1 MKSPLYFIIRPLRNQ
16 EYINK
21 LESGL
26 IVNTSIEDH
35 TYTQR
40 MAVVIMTPI
49 DYKGEIKEGDTIVVQ
64 HNTFR
69 TQYDN
74 QGFPRPSMYKITENL
89 YYIEE
94 SLIYG
99 IIYNDSELKALDPFC
114 FVTPFDEDTKFEG
127 TIEVE
132 REGKLYAT
140 PKTLIEQGFKDGDV
154 VFFKR
159 DSEYEFN
166 IHNTR
171 LYLMNHNRIL
181 CKV

>member
-1 MKSPLYFIIRPLRNQ
+1 MKSPLYFIIRPMNNE

-21 LESGL
+21 LDSGL
-26 IVNTSIEDH
+26 IVNTSVEDH
-35 TYTQR
+35 EYTQR
-40 MAVVIMTPI
+40 MAIISIVPMG
-49 DYKGEIKEGDTIVVQ
+49 YSGRIKEGDTVILH

-74 QGFPRPSMYKITENL
+74 QGFPRDSMYKIAENL

-99 IIYNDSELKALDPFC
+99 VIKEDNTIEALLPFC
-114 FVTPFDEDTKFEG
+114 FVEPIDEESTFEG
-127 TIEVE
+127 VIEVE
-132 REGKLYAT
+132 REGILYAT
-140 PKTLIEQGFKDGDV
+140 SKEFSDEGFYPGDR

-166 IHNTR
+166 INGKK
-171 LYLMNHNRIL
+171 LYMMNQNRVL